1 MTEHEARELRPG
13 EIVLLHGE
21 ACEIVRVYRN
31 PVVIECRDIGME
43 FAHLHFVRAGKCRRL
58 QQ

>member
-13 EIVLLHGE
+13 ELVLLHGE

-31 PVVIECRDIGME
+31 PVVIECRDVGE